1 MLTRLL
7 IVLLAILNVGV
18 ALWWMV
24 PRTAPVAAAP
34 RAESGVAS
42 LEVLPPPATSPAVA
56 VETAVTAAAD
66 AAPLIAA
73 PSAAPAAALTV
84 APSAVPAA
92 IAKPADVPAAVTAA
106 VETKPVEAKPA
117 ELKPPVAVQCASLGP
132 YATQAQAQAAMT
144 ALGSD
149 AARSRLREVPGKA
162 ASSYRVLIAPAASRE
177 AAQATAKRIVE
188 AGFSDY
194 FVVSQGEEANAVAL
208 GQYRNREGAERRLA
222 TLTAAG
228 FPAKLAT
235 SGTEIAPS
243 WWVDAATAGAA
254 TPASLKQRSAAAQQ
268 QSLDCARLR

>member
-18 ALWWMV
+18 ALWWMT
-24 PRTAPVAAAP
+24 PRTEPVAAAP
-34 RAESGVAS
+34 RAEPGVAS
-42 LEVLPPPATSPAVA
+42 LEVLPSPAPSNA
-56 VETAVTAAAD
+56 SSAAPAAAETAVAAAAD
-66 AAPLIAA
+66 AAPLTAA
-73 PSAAPAAALTV
+73 VPVAAA
-84 APSAVPAA
+84 AV
-92 IAKPADVPAAVTAA
+92 AKPAEPPTVVTAA
-106 VETKPVEAKPA
+106 VEAKPA
-117 ELKPPVAVQCASLGP
+117 EVAPAEVKPPAVVQCASLGP

-144 ALGSD
+144 ALGAD
-149 AARSRLREVPGKA
+149 AARPRLREVPGKA
-162 ASSYRVLIAPAASRE
+162 ANSYRVLIAPAASRE
-177 AAQATAKRIVE
+177 EAQATAKRIVE

-194 FVVSQGEEANAVAL
+194 FIVSQGEEANAVAL

-228 FPAKLAT
+228 FPAKLAA

-254 TPASLKQRSAAAQQ
+254 TPASLKQRAAATQQ

>member
-18 ALWWMV
+18 ALWWMA
-24 PRTAPVAAAP
+24 PRAEPVAAAARP
-34 RAESGVAS
+34 EPGVAS
-42 LEVLPPPATSPAVA
+42 LEVLPSPAAGSANTAAPAVA
-56 VETAVTAAAD
+56 E
-66 AAPLIAA
+66 AAPAVA
-73 PSAAPAAALTV
+73 PDAAALT
-84 APSAVPAA
+84 PVPAA
-92 IAKPADVPAAVTAA
+92 DVAAKPAEVPPVATAA
-106 VETKPVEAKPA
+106 VETKPSEATPA
-117 ELKPPVAVQCASLGP
+117 EVKPPAVVQCASLGP
-132 YATQAQAQAAMT
+132 YATQAQAQAALT
-144 ALGSD
+144 ALGAD
-149 AARSRLREVPGKA
+149 AARPRLREVPGKA

-177 AAQATAKRIVE
+177 EAQATAKRIVE

-194 FVVSQGEEANAVAL
+194 FVVSQGEETNAVAL

-222 TLTAAG
+222 SLTAAG

-254 TPASLKQRSAAAQQ
+254 TPASLKQRAAAAQQ

>member
-18 ALWWMV
+18 ALWWM
-24 PRTAPVAAAP
+24 AP
-34 RAESGVAS
+34 RAEPVAAVPPAEPGVAS
-42 LEVLPPPATSPAVA
+42 LEVLPSPAPGNVG
-56 VETAVTAAAD
+56 
-66 AAPLIAA
+66 P
-73 PSAAPAAALTV
+73 AAPAAAETPV
-84 APSAVPAA
+84 AAAVDAA
-92 IAKPADVPAAVTAA
+92 PLNAAPAAVAATEAKPTALPPAATAA
-106 VETKPVEAKPA
+106 LETKPDQAKPA
-117 ELKPPVAVQCASLGP
+117 EIKPAETRPPAVVQCASLGP

-144 ALGSD
+144 ALGAD
-149 AARSRLREVPGKA
+149 AARPRLREVPGKA

-177 AAQATAKRIVE
+177 EAQATAKRIVE

-222 TLTAAG
+222 SLTAAG

-243 WWVDAATAGAA
+243 WWVDTATAGAA
-254 TPASLKQRSAAAQQ
+254 TPASLKQRAAAAQQ
-268 QSLDCARLR
+268 QSFDCARLR